1 MSKFRY
7 PIFPDRTYTIIYED
21 FEYEVTG
28 EEIIAMFRR
37 GAYLEDMFKD
47 LDMRS
52 LDTQDHSEETAPG
65 RHGNSE

>member
-28 EEIIAMFRR
+28 EEITAMFRR
-37 GAYLEDMFKD
+37 GAYLED
-47 LDMRS
+47 LIQS
-52 LDTQDHSEETAPG
+52 LDTEDRLWDTAPG
-65 RHGNSE
+65 MRDSSE

>member
-28 EEIIAMFRR
+28 EEITAMFRR
-37 GAYLEDMFKD
+37 GAYLED
-47 LDMRS
+47 LIQS
-52 LDTQDHSEETAPG
+52 LDIEDHLWDTAPG
-65 RHGNSE
+65 MHDSNE

>member
-28 EEIIAMFRR
+28 EEIVAMFRR
-37 GAYLEDMFKD
+37 GAYLED
-47 LDMRS
+47 LIQS
-52 LDTQDHSEETAPG
+52 LDTEDHLWGTAPG
-65 RHGNSE
+65 MRDSSE

>member
-28 EEIIAMFRR
+28 EEITAMFRR
-37 GAYLEDMFKD
+37 GAYLED
-47 LDMRS
+47 LIQS
-52 LDTQDHSEETAPG
+52 LDTLDHSEGIAPG
-65 RHGNSE
+65 MSDSSE

>member
-28 EEIIAMFRR
+28 EEITAMFRR
-37 GAYLEDMFKD
+37 GAYLED
-47 LDMRS
+47 LIQS
-52 LDTQDHSEETAPG
+52 LDTEDHLWDTAPG
-65 RHGNSE
+65 KRDSSE

>member
-28 EEIIAMFRR
+28 EEITAMFRR
-37 GAYLEDMFKD
+37 GAYLED
-47 LDMRS
+47 LIQS
-52 LDTQDHSEETAPG
+52 LDTEDHLWGTAPG
-65 RHGNSE
+65 MRDSSE